1 MPTSRPSRRERERD
15 RHREEILDAA
25 LRVLSSRGI
34 DGLTIEAVAREA
46 EFAVGSNLPSLC
58 VEGRDGRVALRPPH
72 AAALLGDRGARTAS
86 DPFEKRL
93 EAWVAAALGHAKGEV
108 PLLKLFFAS
117 STGTPV
123 PGTRLR
129 DTRDRYFRAIDTL
142 VASGQD
148 EGVVERGDRFHLNVC
163 LFGMLSGYMRAALWD
178 DSPAVRQAPAMVRRA
193 FLEGFGTRAETATPF
208 TNAAPRPPLALRG
221 TPSGRS
227 VL

>member
-1 MPTSRPSRRERERD
+1 MKTSRPTRRERERD

-25 LRVLSSRGI
+25 LRVLSSRGM

-46 EFAVGSNLPSLC
+46 EFAVGSIYRHFASKEEMVESLF
-58 VEGRDGRVALRPPH
+58 VHLTQPLFTEIEAL
-72 AAALLGDRGARTAS
+72 AAESG
-86 DPFEKRL
+86 PFEKRL

-129 DTRDRYFRAIDTL
+129 DTRDRYFRAIDAL

-178 DSPAVRQAPAMVRRA
+178 DSPVVRQAPAMVRRA
-193 FLEGFGTRAETATPF
+193 FLEGFGARRDERRRSRT
-208 TNAAPRPPLALRG
+208 LRR
-221 TPSGRS
+221 THRS
-227 VL
+227 R

>member
-1 MPTSRPSRRERERD
+1 MKPSRPTRRERERD

-25 LRVLSSRGI
+25 LRVLSSRGM

-46 EFAVGSNLPSLC
+46 EFAVGSIYRHFSSKEEMVESLF
-58 VEGRDGRVALRPPH
+58 VHLTQPLFSEIEALVS
-72 AAALLGDRGARTAS
+72 AS
-86 DPFEKRL
+86 GPFEKRL

-117 STGTPV
+117 STGMPV

-129 DTRDRYFRAIDTL
+129 DTRDRYFRAIDAL

-163 LFGMLSGYMRAALWD
+163 LFGLLSGYMRAAMWD
-178 DSPAVRQAPAMVRRA
+178 DSPVVRQAPTMVRRA
-193 FLEGFGTRAETATPF
+193 FLEGFGARREERRRSRTARRTH
-208 TNAAPRPPLALRG
+208 
-221 TPSGRS
+221 RS
-227 VL
+227 R

>member
-1 MPTSRPSRRERERD
+1 MKPSRPTRRERERD

-25 LRVLSSRGI
+25 LRVLSSRGM

-46 EFAVGSNLPSLC
+46 EFAVGSIYRHFASKEEMVESLF
-58 VEGRDGRVALRPPH
+58 VHLTQPLFTEIEAL
-72 AAALLGDRGARTAS
+72 AAAS

-129 DTRDRYFRAIDTL
+129 DTRDRYFRAIDAL

-148 EGVVERGDRFHLNVC
+148 EGTVERGDRFHLNLC

-178 DSPAVRQAPAMVRRA
+178 DSPVIRQAPAMVRRA
-193 FLEGFGTRAETATPF
+193 FLEGFGSRRDERRRSRTARRAH
-208 TNAAPRPPLALRG
+208 
-221 TPSGRS
+221 RS
-227 VL
+227 R